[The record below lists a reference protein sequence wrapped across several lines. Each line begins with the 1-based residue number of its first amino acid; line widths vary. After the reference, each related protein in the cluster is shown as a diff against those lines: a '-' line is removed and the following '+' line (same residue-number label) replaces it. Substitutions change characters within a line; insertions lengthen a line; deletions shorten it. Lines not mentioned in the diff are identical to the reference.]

1 MTHGGAGNAAG
12 DAGRLSA
19 DRPKVPIRAA
29 LVEIAPAVR
38 RYLFTMCGDWHEASD
53 LAQEAMLKAW
63 RSRERFDGRA
73 DVRTWAFAIA
83 RNNYLDHRRKRSRRP
98 REEAIAADHVADR
111 PGPAEGAS
119 QNELFDAVGAAVAR
133 LPQAQ
138 REVVALR
145 AGQALTFRQI
155 ADVLGI
161 PVTTAK
167 SRMQYALGKLAD
179 ELKAF
184 GPE

>member
-1 MTHGGAGNAAG
+1 VTHGGVGNAAG

-19 DRPKVPIRAA
+19 DRPEIPIRAA
-29 LVEIAPAVR
+29 LVDIAPAVR

-83 RNNYLDHRRKRSRRP
+83 RNNYLDHHRKRSRRP
-98 REEAIAADHVADR
+98 KEEAIVADRVSDR
-111 PGPAEGAS
+111 PGPAEDAS
-119 QNELFDAVGAAVAR
+119 KNEWLDAVGAAVSK

-138 REVVALR
+138 RDVVALR

-155 ADVLGI
+155 AEVLGI

-179 ELKAF
+179 ELEAF